1 MKVFFLFLSLVLSFR
16 AHAEDACAN
25 AFTTPEINKCE
36 KQVFEATEKKLETAF
51 QAALKYIDTKVEDT
65 QQRNDTRQALVEAQR
80 LWVQFRDKDCDA
92 LYTFWRDGTIRGWM
106 YWTCMSARTESRI
119 KELASFGKDH

>member
-1 MKVFFLFLSLVLSFR
+1 MKVFFLIFFLAFFSH

-25 AFTTPEINKCE
+25 AFTTPEINNCE
-36 KQVFEATEKKLETAF
+36 KQVFEATDKKLETAY
-51 QAALKYIDTKVEDT
+51 QAALKYIDNKVEDT
-65 QQRNDTRQALVEAQR
+65 RQRADTKQVLVEAQR

-119 KELASFGKDH
+119 KELGSFGKDH